1 MTHGSN
7 YSNTMCQLLFGV
19 AKLEVRR
26 MTVWYI
32 EMGHGDNSGWSQSR
46 DCRLIDIRKVGGKI
60 LVARS
65 CS

>member
-1 MTHGSN
+1 
-7 YSNTMCQLLFGV
+7 MCQLLFGV